1 MVKKLIC
8 SVLFV
13 CLALCCG
20 MATAQDAG
28 SVGADEDVVIKKI
41 EVSGNFEVSD
51 DVIMAVVQSRTGEPI
66 NTQLL
71 EDDLQRIFDLG
82 FFSEEIKARLSEY
95 EGGAKITFK
104 VVENPVVNK
113 IEYSGNT
120 VILEQA
126 LRDVMQTKENEI
138 LNKVNLEQDVKALE
152 QLYKDRGFIVA
163 RVVDLQVGED
173 NVLRIEIKEGVVKD
187 IEIIYVI
194 RNDDTDEIAEEST
207 KGKTLPKVI
216 LREMRTKKGDVL
228 NAERIRLDLQRVFNL
243 GFFEDVTWD
252 FDTDPGRVDLGSI
265 ILQVKVEEAK
275 TGQVG
280 FGAGYSSSTG
290 LTGFLSYSERNL
302 SGMGR
307 RVNSQI
313 EFGGKQNDFQV
324 GYFEPWID
332 KKHTSFEINL
342 YNTSTENLRYGLGG
356 VEVSDYAES
365 HQGFDITV
373 GRPLSDYTRA
383 FVGFKAESVNI
394 EPAAFDYLDGA
405 IRSTSLSLRT
415 DTRNNIFNPS
425 SGRLDTGTM
434 EVNGSFLGGD
444 YDYQKFS
451 LDLRRFY
458 PVKGNKQIFG
468 VHMFMGMSMDNVP
481 RFDYFDIGGVNT
493 VRGYEEYEFAGSKA
507 VYFNAEY
514 RFALAGNVSGVLF
527 SDAGGV
533 WSKSSE
539 MSLDPDDYVKAVGL
553 GLRLNISY
561 FGGLGPI
568 RLDYAYAL
576 SREETKIHF
585 GFGQMF

>member
-1 MVKKLIC
+1 MFKKLVC
-8 SVLFV
+8 SVLFA
-13 CLALCCG
+13 CLALCG
-20 MATAQDAG
+20 TMAAAQDT
-28 SVGADEDVVIKKI
+28 VADEDVIIKKI
-41 EVSGNFEVSD
+41 EVDGNFEVSD
-51 DVIMAVVQSRTGEPI
+51 EVIMAVVQSRTGEPI
-66 NTQLL
+66 NTQAL

-95 EGGAKITFK
+95 EGGAMITFK
-104 VVENPVVNK
+104 VVENPVVEK
-113 IEYSGNT
+113 IVIKGNT
-120 VILEQA
+120 VITEQA
-126 LRDVMQTKENEI
+126 IREAMQTKENAI
-138 LNKVNLEQDVKALE
+138 LNKVNLERDVKTIE
-152 QLYKDRGFIVA
+152 QLYKDKGFIVA
-163 RVVDLQVGED
+163 RVVDLQVAPDGAL
-173 NVLRIEIKEGVVKD
+173 NIELKEGIVKD
-187 IEIIYVI
+187 IEIKYVI
-194 RNDDTDEIAEEST
+194 RDEDTDEIIEESA
-207 KGKTLPKVI
+207 KGKTNPVVI
-216 LREMRTKKGDVL
+216 LREMKTKPGDVL

-252 FDTDPGRVDLGSI
+252 FDTDPARVDIGSI
-265 ILQVKVEEAK
+265 VLLVKVEEAK

-307 RVNSQI
+307 RVSSQV
-313 EFGGKQNDFQV
+313 EFGGKRNDFQV

-356 VEVSDYAES
+356 VEVDDYREE
-365 HQGFDITV
+365 HQGFDFTV
-373 GRPLSDYTRA
+373 GRPVSDYTRA

-394 EPAAFDYLDGA
+394 EPTAYDYLDGA
-405 IRSTSLSLRT
+405 IRTMSFSLRT

-425 SGRLDTGTM
+425 TGRLDTGTV
-434 EVNGSFLGGD
+434 EYNGSFLGGD
-444 YDYQKFS
+444 YDYKKFS

-458 PVKGNKQIFG
+458 PIKRDKQVFG
-468 VHMFMGMSMDNVP
+468 IHMFMGLSQDNVP
-481 RFDYFDIGGVNT
+481 RFDYYDVGGVNT

-533 WSKSSE
+533 WNKAGD
-539 MSLDPDDYVKAVGL
+539 MSLDPDEYVKSVGM

-568 RLDYAYAL
+568 RLDYAYAI
-576 SREETKIHF
+576 SREQTKIHF
-585 GFGQMF
+585 GFGHMF

>member
-1 MVKKLIC
+1 
-8 SVLFV
+8 
-13 CLALCCG
+13 